1 MDESKLREAEEWIAG
16 TFDGEY
22 YADLHI
28 ALYELHST
36 HSDDL
41 PGSKVLEKLYRLANV
56 THAAMTVEL
65 DRIEA
70 AEAARAELDMPRN
83 EAEARAMREAA

>member
-1 MDESKLREAEEWIAG
+1 MNDSKLREAEEWIAG
-16 TFDGEY
+16 TFDGDY
-22 YADLHI
+22 YAALHI

-36 HSDDL
+36 HADDL
-41 PGSKVLEKLYRLANV
+41 KGSKVLETLYRLANV

-65 DRIEA
+65 ERIEA
-70 AEAARAELDMPRN
+70 AERARAELDMPRN